1 MAKKEKYRLEP
12 LVKIRERAKREA
24 EMALARSIKALDDE
38 KKKLLK
44 LEDLKQG
51 IVEKRIKAR
60 DDLRK
65 KIETNKA
72 RVRETQFHLGYMEKM
87 KEDEEKVEAEIKE
100 QKEAIVYAEEKV
112 KKARRDYIDAAN
124 GLRMMEKHK
133 ELWVKKQLGKL
144 NALENKMLNEIG
156 NVVFQINRMK

>member
-1 MAKKEKYRLEP
+1 M
-12 LVKIRERAKREA
+12 
-24 EMALARSIKALDDE
+24 
-38 KKKLLK
+38 
-44 LEDLKQG
+44 
-51 IVEKRIKAR
+51 
-60 DDLRK
+60 RK

-112 KKARRDYIDAAN
+112 KKARRDYIDAGN